1 MELFLFLDLLDS
13 LIFFLFLILH
23 RSLPVCLLLLFF
35 FTMSVDGRRA
45 SLLIAFSSF
54 FFFSSFCVAYRA
66 NGTTTFAGHCL
77 FNVYEQQQQHGVF
90 FFSPFAFSWKNVNR
104 LFHPTF
110 FFLEGRRRTHKHA
123 LMLHYLSC
131 CLFFFPP
138 PPSSLLCL
146 ALLHPSS
153 SFLLESRPTNV
164 LNVKR
169 KQQYSLERK

>member
-131 CLFFFPP
+131 CLFFFSLPP
-138 PPSSLLCL
+138 FFL
-146 ALLHPSS
+146 ALPCAVTPLIIVSS
-153 SFLLESRPTNV
+153 RVASD
-164 LNVKR
+164 KCA
-169 KQQYSLERK
+169 EREKKAAVFP